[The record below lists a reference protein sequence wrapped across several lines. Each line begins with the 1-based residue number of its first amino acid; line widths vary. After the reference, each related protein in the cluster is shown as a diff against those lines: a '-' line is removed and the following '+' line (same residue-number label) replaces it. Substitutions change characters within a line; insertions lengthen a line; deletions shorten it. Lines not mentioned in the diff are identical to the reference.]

1 MNSSGS
7 TMGDNEEEEVLR
19 LDLGEVMSVK
29 SSSRCFIGK
38 VLSRKAFNAF
48 GFLEA
53 MKRAMALTRG
63 FTAREINKNLFLF
76 QFNSE
81 ADMRAVLNREPW
93 LFEKNVV
100 ILKEL
105 GSGEQ
110 PSSIALCMTPL
121 WVCVYDLP
129 MVARNKNSISLIVGR
144 IGELVEVDQTSLE
157 GFSRSVR
164 IKIKIDIQ
172 KPLKKGLTLDLGASK
187 IVWIEFKYERL
198 PSFCY
203 ICGTLGHLR
212 KDCDLVEGVC
222 WARSPAVSQPHRAR
236 ERPERQVWQGIRSVG
251 DAAIKAIG

>member
-1 MNSSGS
+1 MNSLAS
-7 TMGDNEEEEVLR
+7 TMRDNEEEEVLR
-19 LDLGEVMSVK
+19 LVFGEVTSVK
-29 SSSRCFIGK
+29 SSSRCLIEK

-53 MKRAMALTRG
+53 MKRVMAPARG
-63 FTAREINKNLFLF
+63 FTAREIDKNLFLF

-81 ADMRAVLNREPW
+81 ADMRTVLNREPW

-121 WVCVYDLP
+121 WVRVYDLP

-157 GFSRSVR
+157 GFSHSVR
-164 IKIKIDIQ
+164 VKIKIDIQ
-172 KPLKKGLTLDLGASK
+172 KPLKKGLIQK
-187 IVWIEFKYERL
+187 VWIEFKYERL

-203 ICGTLGHLR
+203 ICGTLGHWR
-212 KDCDLVEGVC
+212 KDCDLAEGVEALENIPEAKLPFFFF
-222 WARSPAVSQPHRAR
+222 WSVNVSC
-236 ERPERQVWQGIRSVG
+236 
-251 DAAIKAIG
+251 